1 MIYVHVPFCRSFC
14 TYCDFYSEV
23 AARCRKAEDVLKQ
36 EKLFEEFS
44 QALCAEAV
52 SRAGEISDEVNTLY
66 IGGGTP
72 SVLPL
77 SALRKILDT
86 LALLGHGMPGS
97 SKDISG
103 LVVKG
108 PSSSSHAGQGLS
120 WAGRPYD
127 EFTVEV
133 NPEDIIEKGHAYV
146 EGLLE
151 LGVNRISMG
160 VQSFDDSVLKF
171 MNRRHTAAEAVRA
184 YAILEESGV
193 RNISID
199 LMFGLP
205 QLSMSQWRETLDKA
219 LAISSRGVLP
229 QHISSYQLS
238 VEPGSMLARLV
249 EKGRWSEAS
258 EEVCQEQYA
267 ELCSVLASAGY
278 NHYEVSNFARPGYEA
293 RHNSAYW
300 SHTPYVGL
308 GPGAH
313 SFVSGH
319 SMASFDSPLCP
330 SSDSL
335 HCPSIDSPLC
345 PSSDYLHCP
354 SIDSLHCPSN
364 DSLHCPS
371 SDSHCCHFERP
382 KGVEKS
388 FRRIW
393 NLPDLQTYLDAF
405 RHGDFSSVREGE
417 TLTMDQLTL
426 EHIMLGLRTSSG
438 LPASYLRTHCTPAA
452 LSRALSLG
460 HLVPVPESVASLA
473 PAASHESLASLP
485 AGCHLRIPERHFFIS
500 DAIISALV

>member
-77 SALRKILDT
+77 SAFRKILDT

-199 LMFGLP
+199 LIFGLP

-229 QHISSYQLS
+229 QQISSYQLS

-249 EKGRWSEAS
+249 EKGHWSEAS

-278 NHYEVSNFARPGYEA
+278 NHYEISNFARPGYEA

-330 SSDSL
+330 S
-335 HCPSIDSPLC
+335 I
-345 PSSDYLHCP
+345 
-354 SIDSLHCPSN
+354 

-371 SDSHCCHFERP
+371 SDSHYCHFERP